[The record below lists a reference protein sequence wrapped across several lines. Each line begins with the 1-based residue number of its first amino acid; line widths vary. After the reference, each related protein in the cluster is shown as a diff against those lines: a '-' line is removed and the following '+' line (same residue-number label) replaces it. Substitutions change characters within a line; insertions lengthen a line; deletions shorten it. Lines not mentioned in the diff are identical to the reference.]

1 MKNCAGSHE
10 MRKISNVIF
19 DRDHTIELKG
29 VAILLVMLG
38 HVNVIPHA
46 GAYGVALFLM
56 LSGFGLV
63 QSYIKSGLDSFFSK
77 RLSKVLVP
85 YAIITIV
92 WIIAFGHPAITNDD
106 FYHLAITILG
116 IDLNAT
122 IDPSMWYISFIIIW
136 YLAFFLIFS
145 ANISI
150 TIKIAFLFLFSVL
163 LYKNADIFP
172 PPAGAGLYVAA
183 FPLGSL
189 IGVVYEKVKGYAI
202 DKWILL
208 LFVIV
213 SLVSLILSLYFYKG
227 IDVSFFD
234 YAATNIASAFL
245 IIGITSILRVANIN
259 ITPLKFV
266 GILSYE
272 MYLIEFMFLMKAY
285 HLLSF
290 ISSDGIKS
298 VLFVVIVC
306 IFAYVYKYVLS
317 IVFKALRKALPNSKI
332 YT

>member
-1 MKNCAGSHE
+1 
-10 MRKISNVIF
+10 MRKISDVIF
-19 DRDHTIELKG
+19 DRDHTNELKG

-46 GAYGVALFLM
+46 GAYGVVLFLM

-77 RLSKVLVP
+77 RLSKVLIP

-92 WIIAFGHPAITNDD
+92 WISAFGHPAIPNGD
-106 FYHLAITILG
+106 FYYLVITILG
-116 IDLNAT
+116 IDLNSSV
-122 IDPSMWYISFIIIW
+122 DPSMWYISFIIIW

-150 TIKIAFLFLFSVL
+150 NVKIVFLFLFSVF
-163 LYKNADIFP
+163 LYKNSDMFP
-172 PPAGAGLYVAA
+172 PPTGAGLYVAA

-189 IGVVYEKVKGYAI
+189 IGVVYEKVKGYRI
-202 DKWILL
+202 NKRISL

-213 SLVSLILSLYFYKG
+213 SLVSMILSIYFYKG

-234 YAATNIASAFL
+234 YAATNISSAFL
-245 IIGITSILRVANIN
+245 VIGITSIFRVVKIN
-259 ITPLKFV
+259 TISLGFF
-266 GILSYE
+266 GGLSYE
-272 MYLIEFMFLMKAY
+272 MYLIEFMFLMKGY

-290 ISSDGIKS
+290 VDSDYIKAA
-298 VLFVVIVC
+298 LFVVIVSF
-306 IFAYVYKYVLS
+306 FAYVYKYVLS
-317 IVFKALRKALPNSKI
+317 IIYKAVWTALSHPKMH
-332 YT
+332 T